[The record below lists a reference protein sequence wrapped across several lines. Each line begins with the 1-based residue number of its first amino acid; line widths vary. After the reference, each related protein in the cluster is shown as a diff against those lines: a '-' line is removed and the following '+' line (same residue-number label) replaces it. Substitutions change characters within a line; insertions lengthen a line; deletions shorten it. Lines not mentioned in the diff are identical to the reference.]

1 MTDCVYNDKDKDGN
15 GKNKVEEQAIT
26 KGLTQLMVVPSKPC
40 IIHV

>member
-15 GKNKVEEQAIT
+15 GKKKAEEQAMA
-26 KGLTQLMVVPSKPC
+26 KGLAQLMVVPSNPC